1 MSMETNGT
9 TNGAPKGKKNTS
21 LTMLAGDFL
30 SLLTQE
36 QNIENVTKNN
46 ISSQEFKSVR
56 EDDVTINIG
65 LEPNT
70 NKDIIFL
77 EFLEKYPIMAN
88 AKMTREEWDKQ
99 LINYMNSKNGKKEMD
114 ID

>member
-30 SLLTQE
+30 SLLSQE
-36 QNIENVTKNN
+36 QNLGKSV
-46 ISSQEFKSVR
+46 SSQEFRSLR

-88 AKMTREEWDKQ
+88 AKKTREEWDK
-99 LINYMNSKNGKKEMD
+99 LLTDYMNSKNGKKEMD